1 MALELKQLR
10 FLIIDDSLHIRK
22 IIKAVCM
29 TMGVKDVVEADNGKA
44 ALDILKKRQITSKGS
59 RRMFDLII
67 CDWMM
72 PEMSGL
78 ELLQEVRRNSLLKSI
93 PFLMVTAE
101 HDREL
106 VMQAI
111 KEGVSDYVVKPF
123 TADVLEG
130 KINKVLKLNK

>member
-1 MALELKQLR
+1 MA
-10 FLIIDDSLHIRK
+10 
-22 IIKAVCM
+22 
-29 TMGVKDVVEADNGKA
+29 MGVKDIVEADNGKD
-44 ALDILKKRQITSKGS
+44 ALDILKKKRITSKSSG

-78 ELLQEVRRNSLLKSI
+78 ELLRAVRSNSVLKSI

-106 VMQAI
+106 VLQAI
-111 KEGVSDYVVKPF
+111 EEGVSDYVVKPF
-123 TADVLEG
+123 TADILEG
-130 KINKVLKLNK
+130 KINKVLKRNK